1 MTRLSAVQAASD
13 ALNELRVDQSG
24 PIDPFEAIE
33 DAGLVLSFQPLTDLL
48 GAILP
53 GPPAGVLI
61 NSARP
66 PALQRYTAAHE
77 LGHWFMDQDVLS
89 LDTPAS
95 VLGNHHG
102 DAREANAQVF
112 AAHFLMPLEL
122 LHPTARRYGI
132 TRTTTTAPEQAY
144 EVARDMHVSYEA
156 AVRQMATTRLVTRAN
171 AVELLKAAPAAI
183 KKRLTDGMVLP
194 HARGDVWIVEHPAD
208 NAQVDAFVGDAILLR
223 LREHPS
229 TGYRW
234 CADTAMPAAS
244 ILPFRPAPAPF
255 AGERA
260 FAANAPAPRGEVVPF
275 PMTVVP
281 SDVVTLL
288 RDEVIRDDFRA
299 GVTAVGGP
307 VTRLVAYTATA
318 PGQDSIHLREVR
330 PVRTSEPAARV
341 EVTTRVRGMPEV
353 ELRKRLL
360 AAFALE
366 EAEADGWES

>member
-13 ALNELRVDQSG
+13 ALNELGVDQSG

-33 DAGLVLSFQPLTDLL
+33 DAGLVLSFRPLTDLL

-77 LGHWFMDQDVLS
+77 LGHWFMDRDALS
-89 LDTPAS
+89 LDTPES
-95 VLGNHHG
+95 VLGDHG
-102 DAREANAQVF
+102 DAREVNAQVF

-132 TRTTTTAPEQAY
+132 TRTAPTRPEQAY

-156 AVRQMATTRLVTRAN
+156 AVRQMVTTRLVTRAN
-171 AVELLKAAPAAI
+171 AVELLRAAPAAI
-183 KKRLTDGMVLP
+183 KRRLTDGMVLP

-234 CADTAMPAAS
+234 CADTAIPVAS

-260 FAANAPAPRGEVVPF
+260 FAGSPPASSGEVVPF
-275 PMTVVP
+275 PMVEVP

-318 PGQDSIHLREVR
+318 PGQESIHLREIR
-330 PVRTSEPAARV
+330 PVRPSEPAARV
-341 EVTTRVRGMPEV
+341 EVTTRVRGLPEV
-353 ELRKRLL
+353 EFRRRLL
-360 AAFALE
+360 AAFAQE